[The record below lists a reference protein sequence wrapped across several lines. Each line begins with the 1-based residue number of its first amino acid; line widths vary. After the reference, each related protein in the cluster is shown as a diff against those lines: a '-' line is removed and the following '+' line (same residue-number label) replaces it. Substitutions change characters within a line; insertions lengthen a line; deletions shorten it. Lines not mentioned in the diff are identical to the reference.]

1 MKHLLKITSA
11 VLVLLLCALGG
22 VFLWRSGFFAA
33 LSSPQA
39 LQDYLSQFAPFSHLC
54 FFLLQFLSVVL
65 APIPSNLSAAAG
77 GMLFGTWPSFFLTI
91 AAVLS
96 ASLLVFLL
104 ARALG
109 QSFADRLVSRA
120 ISDKYLSIVRAKTDT
135 FLILAFLLPFFP
147 DDLLCILAGLTAI
160 STPRFLVIV
169 VLTRPWGL
177 LVASALGGA
186 TLTLPLWA
194 MVLLGI
200 IGVAVFLLGMKYG
213 DRWEESILKKF
224 RHTKE
229 DSSRP

>member
-1 MKHLLKITSA
+1 MPDQSDTCFSERKLFSA
-11 VLVLLLCALGG
+11 VIEQRHPG
-22 VFLWRSGFFAA
+22 
-33 LSSPQA
+33 
-39 LQDYLSQFAPFSHLC
+39 
-54 FFLLQFLSVVL
+54 
-65 APIPSNLSAAAG
+65 
-77 GMLFGTWPSFFLTI
+77 
-91 AAVLS
+91 
-96 ASLLVFLL
+96 SLLVFLL

>member
-1 MKHLLKITSA
+1 MK
-11 VLVLLLCALGG
+11 
-22 VFLWRSGFFAA
+22 
-33 LSSPQA
+33 
-39 LQDYLSQFAPFSHLC
+39 
-54 FFLLQFLSVVL
+54 FLLQFLSVVL

>member
-33 LSSPQA
+33 LSSQQA
-39 LQDYLSQFAPFSHLC
+39 LQDYISQFAPYSHLC
-54 FFLLQFLSVVL
+54 FSCSSSCLWCWPPSPATS
-65 APIPSNLSAAAG
+65 APPPAGCSSAPG
-77 GMLFGTWPSFFLTI
+77 PPFFLP
-91 AAVLS
+91 S
-96 ASLLVFLL
+96 PRSSPPPCWSFSWH
-104 ARALG
+104 ARWANL
-109 QSFADRLVSRA
+109 FADRLVSRA

-213 DRWEESILKKF
+213 DRWEESILKKI
-224 RHTKE
+224 
-229 DSSRP
+229 SSYKGR

>member
-1 MKHLLKITSA
+1 MVLISPNSSKII
-11 VLVLLLCALGG
+11 
-22 VFLWRSGFFAA
+22 
-33 LSSPQA
+33 SS
-39 LQDYLSQFAPFSHLC
+39 
-54 FFLLQFLSVVL
+54 L
-65 APIPSNLSAAAG
+65 AIIFYQSISYKCKQQK
-77 GMLFGTWPSFFLTI
+77 T
-91 AAVLS
+91 AVLS
-96 ASLLVFLL
+96 TAVQTVNNHRFNRWLFT
-104 ARALG
+104 
-109 QSFADRLVSRA
+109 SFP
-120 ISDKYLSIVRAKTDT
+120 SDSQNT
-135 FLILAFLLPFFP
+135 
-147 DDLLCILAGLTAI
+147 
-160 STPRFLVIV
+160 TPRFLVIV